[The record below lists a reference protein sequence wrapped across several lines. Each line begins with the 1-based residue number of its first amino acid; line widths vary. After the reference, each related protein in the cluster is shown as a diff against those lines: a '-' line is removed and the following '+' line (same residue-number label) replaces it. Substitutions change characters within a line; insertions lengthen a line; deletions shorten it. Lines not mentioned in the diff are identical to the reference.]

1 MKGRLIVL
9 DHHKGQQVAALM
21 VDGRL
26 DDLWFDT
33 DAPRPG
39 TIYRAIAD
47 RPVKGMGGMFV
58 KTPDGPGFLRH
69 AKGLSPGQSILVQ
82 LTSYAEPGKAL
93 PLTQKILFKS
103 RFAIVTPDAPGLNIS
118 RSIRD
123 EEQREL
129 LMGIAHSEMG
139 ESNMGLILRSCCAT
153 ADRADIAD
161 DINAMADLATQ
172 ILTEQTGAAETLVEG
187 DGPHALAWREW
198 SEPAEVDTSS
208 GGLEQHAVL
217 EAVEALQN
225 PCVPIARAGHVYIE
239 ATRALVAVDVN
250 TGADTSPASGLKT
263 NLLAAKDL
271 PRQLR
276 LRGLGGQI
284 VLDPAPMAKKDR
296 RQFETALRNAFRTC
310 QVDTNLVGWTTL
322 GHFELQRQRAR
333 SPLQIDLS

>member
-21 VDGRL
+21 LDGRL

-47 RPVKGMGGMFV
+47 RPVKGLGGMFV

-69 AKGLSPGQSILVQ
+69 AKDLSPGQPILVQ
-82 LTSYAEPGKAL
+82 LTSYAEQGKAL
-93 PLTQKILFKS
+93 PLTQKLLFKS

-123 EEQREL
+123 EERREKL
-129 LMGIAHSEMG
+129 LQIAHSEMG
-139 ESNMGLILRSCCAT
+139 NSDMGLILRSSCAT
-153 ADRADIAD
+153 ADDVYIAE

-172 ILTEQTGAAETLVEG
+172 ITAENTGAAETILEG

-198 SEPAEVDTSS
+198 SDPAEIETDA
-208 GGLEQHAVL
+208 GGLERHAVL
-217 EAVEALQN
+217 ETLEALQSA
-225 PCVPIARAGHVYIE
+225 CVTIASAGHVYIE

-250 TGADTSPASGLKT
+250 TGVDTSPAAGLKA
-263 NLLAAKDL
+263 NLAAAKDL

-296 RQFETALRNAFRTC
+296 RQFETALRNAFRSC

-333 SPLQIDLS
+333 PLLQIDLS

>member
-139 ESNMGLILRSCCAT
+139 ESDMGLILRSCCAT

-187 DGPHALAWREW
+187 DGPPSEQMKEYIKAEGLDYFMCSLDKYREVL
-198 SEPAEVDTSS
+198 ESS
-208 GGLEQHAVL
+208 GFKVISMTDRNQWYLEKVRN
-217 EAVEALQN
+217 EVEQIEGPLWNKVIDAIGPEEGVYALDIWN
-225 PCVPIARAGHVYIE
+225 KLLGVVEKGEHRPGTFRAMKI
-239 ATRALVAVDVN
+239 
-250 TGADTSPASGLKT
+250 
-263 NLLAAKDL
+263 
-271 PRQLR
+271 
-276 LRGLGGQI
+276 
-284 VLDPAPMAKKDR
+284 
-296 RQFETALRNAFRTC
+296 
-310 QVDTNLVGWTTL
+310 
-322 GHFELQRQRAR
+322 
-333 SPLQIDLS
+333 

>member
-9 DHHKGQQVAALM
+9 DHHKGQQMAALM

-26 DDLWFDT
+26 NDLWFET

-47 RPVKGMGGMFV
+47 RPVKGLGGMFV
-58 KTPDGPGFLRH
+58 KTPDGSGFLRH
-69 AKGLSPGQSILVQ
+69 VKGLSAGQPILVQ
-82 LTSYAEPGKAL
+82 LTSFAEPGKAL

-103 RFAIVTPDAPGLNIS
+103 RYAIVTPDAPGLNIS
-118 RSIRD
+118 RNIHD
-123 EEQREL
+123 EERRAVL
-129 LMGIAHSEMG
+129 LQIAHGEMG
-139 ESNMGLILRSCCAT
+139 QSDMGLILRSACAT
-153 ADRADIAD
+153 ASTKEIAE

-172 ILTEQTGAAETLVEG
+172 IMAEQTGRAVTLVDG

-198 SEPAEVDTSS
+198 SDPAIVETEPD
-208 GGLEQHAVL
+208 GLERHGVL
-217 EAVEALQN
+217 EVCEGLQTPFAALSE
-225 PCVPIARAGHVYIE
+225 AGHCYIE
-239 ATRALVAVDVN
+239 TTRAFVAVDVN
-250 TGADTSPASGLKT
+250 TGTDSSPAAGLKT
-263 NLLAAKDL
+263 NLAAAREL

-284 VLDPAPMAKKDR
+284 VIDPAPMAKKDR
-296 RQFETALRNAFRTC
+296 RQFETAMRNAFRAC

-333 SPLQIDLS
+333 AALEIDLT